1 MDFRGYPEGRF
12 TAYDSFTSNS
22 TANIY
27 PYTSNYA
34 YPLQETG
41 TFDPSHVASLR
52 HQTMSAPPDQ
62 QHSWIN
68 PTGHSFAQQVSPY
81 NSMALAPRHNSPT
94 ALVGPHMPFTYS
106 PASTLGRSSSMGG
119 HPHDGGLM
127 DRPSEWRRGFSM
139 RSGLASILPRSRQ
152 SSYTYGGKQSSDEYL
167 IRKPTISF

>member
-1 MDFRGYPEGRF
+1 MDFRGYPEA
-12 TAYDSFTSNS
+12 TYDSFTSNS
-22 TANIY
+22 TANT
-27 PYTSNYA
+27 YTSNYA
-34 YPLQETG
+34 FPLQEMD

-62 QHSWIN
+62 THMQHSWIN

-81 NSMALAPRHNSPT
+81 NSMAMVPRHNSPT
-94 ALVGPHMPFTYS
+94 AFGPHMPFTYS
-106 PASTLGRSSSMGG
+106 PASTLGRSLSMGG

-152 SSYTYGGKQSSDEYL
+152 SSYTYGGKQSFDEYL
-167 IRKPTISF
+167 IRKLNFSF